1 MPTIGYWLRSPLAGA
16 LDAVSYT
23 HLDVYKRQGTW
34 FFLCTGCPQGT
45 NSYTFYRSSK
55 RFCSFHHTIQE
66 GQDRGQV
73 GVRIECVILVRSSF
87 QYTEADVF
95 LSDLFRKALSE
106 VDRLGIRHILV
117 GVAHLYPRL
126 QREVRGQL
134 VAVGTPVGLVGLGLV
149 VAYGKAEELA
159 LKGLDVYKRQV
170 TALSVREAM
179 AGTAL

>member
-1 MPTIGYWLRSPLAGA
+1 M
-16 LDAVSYT
+16 
-23 HLDVYKRQGTW
+23 
-34 FFLCTGCPQGT
+34 
-45 NSYTFYRSSK
+45 
-55 RFCSFHHTIQE
+55 
-66 GQDRGQV
+66 
-73 GVRIECVILVRSSF
+73 RSSF

-159 LKGLDVYKRQV
+159 LKGLARCEICVGPAKHGV
-170 TALSVREAM
+170 FCVHGENSTGA
-179 AGTAL
+179 